1 MHRPSESATE
11 AFISEMKLL
20 TVRVMPSSVRLKLVS
35 PSRDWS
41 KVNVV
46 AACVFDGASAT
57 VSAMPRAAKRVR
69 VYMQKKI
76 LQ

>member
-1 MHRPSESATE
+1 
-11 AFISEMKLL
+11 MKLL
-20 TVRVMPSSVRLKLVS
+20 TVRVMPSSVRLKLDS

-69 VYMQKKI
+69 ACLCKRIFQ
-76 LQ
+76 